1 MLKDVFAS
9 YPYGVRAAI
18 VAAIVLVVAY
28 FIAELVS
35 RVLVLLVERIDRR
48 TPGDLTQRKST
59 RAALR
64 LVRLIITL
72 LLAAV
77 LIFPAMS
84 LVGVKSRVG
93 LTPERLAEWA
103 TGSGLRIALI
113 ALLS

>member
-64 LVRLIITL
+64 LVRHASRARKPPAQRRFRNGRSTSPRTSLP
-72 LLAAV
+72 AA
-77 LIFPAMS
+77 
-84 LVGVKSRVG
+84 R
-93 LTPERLAEWA
+93 
-103 TGSGLRIALI
+103 
-113 ALLS
+113 